1 MSNPKDSFAR
11 IALLAKRILIHAYGH
26 ATKGTIP
33 DRIIAVHDIHNAVEW
48 LLVAIRDFYVP
59 SETLP
64 SVFEKLFD
72 RSNELLKKL
81 TQEIFSRSKRYYA
94 VSGCSQ

>member
-33 DRIIAVHDIHNAVEW
+33 DRIIAIHDIHNAVEW
-48 LLVAIRDFYVP
+48 LLVAIHD
-59 SETLP
+59 
-64 SVFEKLFD
+64 
-72 RSNELLKKL
+72 
-81 TQEIFSRSKRYYA
+81 
-94 VSGCSQ
+94 